1 MIAYL
6 NLADY
11 YSPNEFKGLVMARR
25 ADKLIDQISQ
35 DVADGVLRP
44 GDQLEEADL
53 ASRFGVSR
61 APIREAVRA
70 LVDCGLLETRP
81 RKGAFVRVLSPKEL
95 LDLFEV
101 AAELEGL
108 ACRLSAASL
117 TEGEANGI
125 RAALDMCRTAADAGD
140 AAQYRNANLAFHDAI
155 HLAADN
161 QALSEQLRKMQMHI
175 NAYRA
180 MPYDIRGRLEKSVEE
195 HAEICAAVLSGDG
208 DKASSLMRDHM
219 MLQGKRLPSIIRSME
234 QHVSSS

>member
-1 MIAYL
+1 
-6 NLADY
+6 
-11 YSPNEFKGLVMARR
+11 MART
-25 ADKLIDQISQ
+25 ADKLIEQISQ

-44 GDQLEEADL
+44 GDQLEESDL
-53 ASRFGVSR
+53 AARFGVSR
-61 APIREAVRA
+61 TPIREAIRA

-108 ACRLSAASL
+108 ACRLSAATL
-117 TEGEANGI
+117 TDVGAAGI
-125 RAALDMCRTAADAGD
+125 RAALQLCRDAAGAGD
-140 AAQYRNANLAFHDAI
+140 AAAYRNANLAFHNAI
-155 HLAADN
+155 HRAADN
-161 QALSEQLRKMQMHI
+161 HALSEQLRQIQMHI

-195 HAEICAAVLSGDG
+195 HVEICDAILAGDG
-208 DKASSLMRDHM
+208 DKASTLMRDHM

-234 QHVSSS
+234 QQTK